1 MRKLSSENVA
11 KQSKQS
17 FSPSIIGTTE
27 KKSQRQQSLEQ
38 TSKVGSA
45 RPLFNLISKNAASI
59 ICLKNKWIMG
69 GMLKYFYPQIIDD
82 TTLPDVNQK
91 VAECMKVCKVFN

>member
-1 MRKLSSENVA
+1 MESRLKILGCLRKLSSENVA

-38 TSKVGSA
+38 TSKVGSSE
-45 RPLFNLISKNAASI
+45 PLLNLTLKNASST
-59 ICLKNKWIMG
+59 ICLEN
-69 GMLKYFYPQIIDD
+69 
-82 TTLPDVNQK
+82 N
-91 VAECMKVCKVFN
+91 